1 MKPVAVAP
9 WVLLAGGVALG
20 LVQADVRIDL
30 VRRGYRCE
38 ALRRVRDALREE
50 ERVLRIG
57 LAGEQRAAEARS
69 RVGTRAGGGT
79 PGTRA

>member
-9 WVLLAGGVALG
+9 WILLAGGVALG

-57 LAGEQRAAEARS
+57 LAGEQRAAEDRS
-69 RVGTRAGGGT
+69 RVGTRAAGGT
-79 PGTRA
+79 SGTRA